1 MGVHQRGVREILNGG
16 IDLLTTVLKTML
28 LGTGTV
34 YTYNPDNNFV
44 DAGGSNDP
52 TDAELSGVSGYT
64 AGFGGAG
71 RKTLASKTVTQD
83 DTNNRVLFDAADVL
97 WSALGAG
104 GTIDQ
109 AQVITEITNDAAS
122 ILIANFDVSNT
133 ATNGSDISLQ
143 WNSAGLI
150 AFNTV

>member
-16 IDLLTTVLKTML
+16 IDLLTSTVKVML
-28 LGTGTV
+28 LGTATV

-44 DAGGSNDP
+44 DAAGANDP
-52 TDAELSGVSGYT
+52 IDAELTGVSGYT
-64 AGFGGAG
+64 GGFGGAG

-83 DTNNRVLFDAADVL
+83 DTNNRNLFDAADVL
-97 WSALGAG
+97 WTALGAG

-109 AQVITEITNDAAS
+109 AEAIVEITNDAAS
-122 ILIANFDVSNT
+122 ILLANFDVTNT

>member
-1 MGVHQRGVREILNGG
+1 MGVHQRGIREIGNGG
-16 IDLLTTVLKTML
+16 IDLLTTAIKVML
-28 LGTGTV
+28 LGTATP

-44 DAGGSNDP
+44 DAGGANDP
-52 TDAELSGVSGYT
+52 LDAELTGVSGYT
-64 AGFGGAG
+64 GAFGGAG

-83 DTNNRVLFDAADVL
+83 DTNNRNLFDAADLL
-97 WSALGAG
+97 WTALGAG
-104 GTIDQ
+104 GTID
-109 AQVITEITNDAAS
+109 AALAIVEITNDAAS
-122 ILIANFDVSNT
+122 ILLAHFDVSNT